1 MSRWLEETGGTSGE
15 DYAARFAALAASGR
29 DLHGEARYVDALLP
43 RNGRVLDAGC
53 GTGRVAVELAAR
65 GHRVTGVD
73 SDASMLEVARR
84 SPGVRWELGDLAS
97 LDLDETYDVV
107 VMAGNVI
114 VFVEPG
120 TEQQVVDRCAAH
132 LAPGGLLV
140 SGWRTDR
147 LARTSYDV
155 FVAGLEQVA
164 RHATWDGDPWR
175 DDADWCVAVDL
186 RPAGP

>member
-1 MSRWLEETGGTSGE
+1 VSRWLEETGGTSGE

-97 LDLDETYDVV
+97 IDLDETYDVV

-155 FVAGLEQVA
+155 LVAGLEPVA

-186 RPAGP
+186 QPARP